1 MSSDSSIVVDSHC
14 HLDYLARDGR
24 LDDAVAHARQAG
36 VAAML
41 TIGTKV
47 TAFEEVRSI
56 AEQNPNIWCSVGVH
70 PHEAAA
76 EPLQE
81 PADLVALTEHP
92 KVIGIGESGL
102 DYYYEHSPRAAQQAS
117 FRNHIAACRESGL
130 PLIVHTRDADDDTAR
145 ILREEMEKG
154 PYTGLIHCF
163 STSRQ
168 LAEAALEL
176 GLYISVA
183 GILTFR
189 RSDKLRAIVADVP
202 LDRLLVETDAPYLA
216 PVPYRGK
223 PNEPAYVVHTAK
235 AMAEVK
241 GVDFET
247 LAAATTDNFF
257 RLFSKAKRPEAAASA
272 A

>member
-117 FRNHIAACRESGL
+117 FRNHIAACR
-130 PLIVHTRDADDDTAR
+130 
-145 ILREEMEKG
+145 
-154 PYTGLIHCF
+154 
-163 STSRQ
+163 
-168 LAEAALEL
+168 
-176 GLYISVA
+176 
-183 GILTFR
+183 
-189 RSDKLRAIVADVP
+189 
-202 LDRLLVETDAPYLA
+202 
-216 PVPYRGK
+216 
-223 PNEPAYVVHTAK
+223 
-235 AMAEVK
+235 
-241 GVDFET
+241 
-247 LAAATTDNFF
+247 
-257 RLFSKAKRPEAAASA
+257 
-272 A
+272 